1 MPGPP
6 PPPPPGN
13 IPPPP
18 TLATLPKGKSD
29 DRGALLKSIQKGT
42 KLKKTVTNDRS
53 QPIIGGKVSN
63 NNSNSSSPSSTGGT
77 PTSAPNGL
85 NLGGLFAGGMPKL
98 KPTGKFGAPNQN
110 SSHNISNNDR
120 SSQSRKPA
128 LPSQP
133 IKNSSSLQSEL
144 KKQMATDNRNR
155 GPPPPAPPVR
165 NASEEN
171 GIRQLPLSKVGSTNG
186 LHIKQ
191 SSLHSTSNLQPQ
203 NSTLHRKVKSN
214 ANLNSLDNSESING
228 FNQANKPVISHGKPN
243 LAPKPPVLNAK
254 PIAPPK
260 KLLVNGKPISRAHS
274 MKSPRSPSPQSPDTN
289 VQVKFGTVRNL
300 SSVIGQSL
308 ANSTGNLSPRP
319 RPTLNGRPTAPPPSI
334 PSQQPPPPPPPHSNQ
349 PPLPPSKTGSVK
361 PPSHAPPPP
370 PSVLPQPPSHT
381 PPPPPHRMLP
391 SRAPPAVPNNNF
403 APPPPPRH
411 SSMTSNRKTAS
422 DFDEK
427 FKSLFHDPSTF
438 PKPPPYKNVFKFYGS
453 KQAGSKQQAPQPP
466 NLPSTGRTWDASSTC

>member
-53 QPIIGGKVSN
+53 QPIIGYLQTIAAFLAIFDNYIVGGKVSN

-165 NASEEN
+165 NVSM
-171 GIRQLPLSKVGSTNG
+171 
-186 LHIKQ
+186 
-191 SSLHSTSNLQPQ
+191 
-203 NSTLHRKVKSN
+203 
-214 ANLNSLDNSESING
+214 
-228 FNQANKPVISHGKPN
+228 ISFHC
-243 LAPKPPVLNAK
+243 
-254 PIAPPK
+254 
-260 KLLVNGKPISRAHS
+260 
-274 MKSPRSPSPQSPDTN
+274 
-289 VQVKFGTVRNL
+289 
-300 SSVIGQSL
+300 
-308 ANSTGNLSPRP
+308 
-319 RPTLNGRPTAPPPSI
+319 
-334 PSQQPPPPPPPHSNQ
+334 
-349 PPLPPSKTGSVK
+349 
-361 PPSHAPPPP
+361 SHF
-370 PSVLPQPPSHT
+370 V
-381 PPPPPHRMLP
+381 
-391 SRAPPAVPNNNF
+391 
-403 APPPPPRH
+403 
-411 SSMTSNRKTAS
+411 
-422 DFDEK
+422 
-427 FKSLFHDPSTF
+427 
-438 PKPPPYKNVFKFYGS
+438 
-453 KQAGSKQQAPQPP
+453 
-466 NLPSTGRTWDASSTC
+466 